1 MISEIRDYFRGSIS
15 IIDSDLKEH
24 NEALTSENIA
34 DTIIEDSY
42 FILIGNLSSDRV
54 DSTIDGSF
62 DVTVELYKNGYNKP
76 IDNYDIGYCKA
87 IDLQALA
94 MKQDR
99 ISQLTSLKSVV
110 SNGINTETI
119 NTNDNLFKYSIQFTV
134 TVSYFYE

>member
-1 MISEIRDYFRGSIS
+1 MIAEIRDYFRGVINT
-15 IIDSDLKEH
+15 IDSDLKEH
-24 NEALTSENIA
+24 DQPLISDNIA
-34 DTIIEDSY
+34 DTIIQDSY
-42 FILIGNLSSDRV
+42 FVLIGDMSSERV
-54 DSTIDGSF
+54 DSTIDSNIS
-62 DVTVELYKNGYNKP
+62 VTVELYKNGYNEP

-87 IDLQALA
+87 IDVQSLA

-110 SNGINTETI
+110 STGISTETI